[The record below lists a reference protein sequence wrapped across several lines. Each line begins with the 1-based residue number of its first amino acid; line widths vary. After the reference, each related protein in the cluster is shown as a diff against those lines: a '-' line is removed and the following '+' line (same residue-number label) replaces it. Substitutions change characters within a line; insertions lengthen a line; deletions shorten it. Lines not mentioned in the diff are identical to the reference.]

1 MVKLDE
7 KLEDMKEKTVKM
19 AEKASEA
26 IEKCIEALKK
36 RDFNISDAVIN
47 GDKYINEQ
55 FMEIENK
62 CISII
67 ALEQP
72 VATDLRL
79 ISSTMAIAND
89 IERIGDYAVNIAKI
103 NKKIKEEK
111 LIKPLIDVP
120 RMKDIVR
127 EEIEICINFYTNMT
141 YEKEKLE
148 IDEVLNDL
156 NKQIFSELV
165 LIMMGDPKTVDQAG
179 KLILVG
185 RHLERAGD
193 HAINI
198 ANRVNY
204 IITGDICYI

>member
-1 MVKLDE
+1 MVKIDK
-7 KLEDMKEKTVKM
+7 KLQEMKEETVKM
-19 AEKASEA
+19 AKMASEA

-36 RDFNISDAVIN
+36 RDFNLSDAVIN
-47 GDKYINEQ
+47 GDRYINEQ

-89 IERIGDYAVNIAKI
+89 LERIGDYAVNIAKI
-103 NKKIKEEK
+103 NKRIKEEK

-120 RMKDIVR
+120 RMKEIVQ
-127 EEIEICINFYTNMT
+127 EEIEICMDFYMNMT

-165 LIMMGDPKTVDQAG
+165 LMMMGDPKIVDQAG

-185 RHLERAGD
+185 RYLERAGD

-204 IITGDICYI
+204 VITGDISYI

>member
-1 MVKLDE
+1 MVKEE
-7 KLEDMKEKTVKM
+7 KLQDMKDETAKL
-19 AEKASEA
+19 AEMASEA
-26 IEKCIEALKK
+26 IEKCIEALKN
-36 RDFNISDAVIN
+36 RDLELSDSIIRN
-47 GDKYINEQ
+47 DKKINELY
-55 FMEIENK
+55 MEIENK
-62 CISII
+62 CIYLI

-79 ISSTMAIAND
+79 ISSTMSITND
-89 IERIGDYAVNIAKI
+89 LERIGDYAVNIAKI
-103 NKKIKEEK
+103 NKRIKEKE
-111 LIKPLIDVP
+111 LVKPLIDLP

-127 EEIEICINFYTNMT
+127 EEIEIGMDFYKNMT
-141 YEKEKLE
+141 YSEEKLQ
-148 IDEVLNDL
+148 IDDIIDDL
-156 NKQIFSELV
+156 NKQVFNELV

-204 IITGDICYI
+204 IITGDIRYI

>member
-1 MVKLDE
+1 MVKIDE
-7 KLEDMKEKTVKM
+7 KLEDMKEETMKL
-19 AEKASEA
+19 AEMASEA
-26 IEKCIEALKK
+26 IETCIVALKN
-36 RDFNISDAVIN
+36 RDFELSDEVID
-47 GDKYINEQ
+47 GDSNINEHY
-55 FMEIENK
+55 MKVENR

-79 ISSTMAIAND
+79 ISSTMTIAND
-89 IERIGDYAVNIAKI
+89 LERIGDYAVNIAKI
-103 NKKIKEEK
+103 NKRIKEEK

-120 RMKDIVR
+120 RMKDIVK
-127 EEIEICINFYTNMT
+127 EEIAMSMEFYQTMSFD
-141 YEKEKLE
+141 EKKLV
-148 IDEVLNDL
+148 IDEDLNEL
-156 NKQIFSELV
+156 NKQIFNELV
-165 LIMMGDPKTVDQAG
+165 LIMMGEPKTVDQAG

-204 IITGDICYI
+204 ILTGDIGYI